1 MNKYMAKIKE
11 DELLS
16 SLVSVILKT
25 PVYLRIGEHV
35 EMPYMAAPPV
45 VTDPTK
51 VELLSSG
58 HIALYN
64 MLTQQIDEI
73 HVDSITS
80 YRYYTD
86 DNNEIDLTAMHKRV
100 NNDIAEINDC
110 VDCEAIQ
117 LTKLEVISRYCVY
130 GQSQSE
136 WSVIKHFHCKYTI
149 NQLREPS
156 DALMVE
162 LRDHYMS
169 LIREHRVKSFK
180 ELDQLEDETRKQG
193 GTDEDL
199 QDIDT
204 IKQMFRDIPQD
215 INLSACK
222 SVIELYEYWPSLML
236 PKPKDILHKH
246 QLNELKPEETI
257 SVDIPG
263 IRDMLSKSS
272 SITDLNLLLSGI
284 TGNEPTDLILK
295 SEIKKRILYL
305 RSSKTLNVT

>member
-1 MNKYMAKIKE
+1 MTKIKD

-16 SLVSVILKT
+16 SFVSVILKT
-25 PVYLRIGEHV
+25 PVYLRIGDHIEI
-35 EMPYMAAPPV
+35 PYIAAPPV
-45 VTDPTK
+45 VTNPTK
-51 VELLSSG
+51 VELLSDG
-58 HIALYN
+58 HVVLYN
-64 MLTQQIDEI
+64 MLTQQMDEI
-73 HVDSITS
+73 HIDNITS
-80 YRYYTD
+80 YRYCTD
-86 DNNEIDLTAMHKRV
+86 DNNEIDSAAMHKRV
-100 NNDIAEINDC
+100 NNDINEINDC
-110 VDCEAIQ
+110 VDSEAIQ

-162 LRDHYMS
+162 LRDHYMN
-169 LIREHRVKSFK
+169 LIREHRVKSFE
-180 ELDQLEDETRKQG
+180 ELDQLEEETKKQG

-215 INLSACK
+215 IDLNTCK
-222 SVIELYEYWPSLML
+222 SVIDLYEYWPSLML

-257 SVDIPG
+257 PVDVPE
-263 IRDMLSKSS
+263 IRNMLSKSN
-272 SITDLNLLLSGI
+272 SILDLNMLLSGI
-284 TGNEPTDLILK
+284 DGNEPTDLILK
-295 SEIKKRILYL
+295 SEIKKHILYL